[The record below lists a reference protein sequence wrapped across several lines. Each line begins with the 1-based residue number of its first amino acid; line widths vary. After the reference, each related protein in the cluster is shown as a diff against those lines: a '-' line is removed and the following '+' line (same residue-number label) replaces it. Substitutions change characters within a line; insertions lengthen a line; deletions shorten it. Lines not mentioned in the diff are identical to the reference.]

1 MSTERTKVI
10 SCRIDAEAAERL
22 AKNLA
27 NKGITLRFML
37 ENYGVNTEEGVNT
50 LGEGVNTKNEGVNTK
65 ISKKGVNTTEKGV
78 NTDAENVKNVVN
90 NSVYTESEGVNTLPM
105 ETYKELMSMVSTFG
119 MDFKEF
125 MIVVISLL
133 EEGLI
138 YNDEGLKTREHD
150 LDVTSFKERCDAMG
164 ISYQSALD
172 KLTKGMR

>member
-50 LGEGVNTKNEGVNTK
+50 KIKGVNTE
-65 ISKKGVNTTEKGV
+65 ISKKGVNTTTK
-78 NTDAENVKNVVN
+78 NVKNVVN

-125 MIVVISLL
+125 MIVMIGLL

-138 YNDEGLKTREHD
+138 YNDEGLKTREYD
-150 LDVTSFKERCDAMG
+150 LDVTNFKERCDAMG

>member
-1 MSTERTKVI
+1 MSTEITKVI

-50 LGEGVNTKNEGVNTK
+50 LVEGVYTKNEGVNTK
-65 ISKKGVNTTEKGV
+65 ISKKGVNTDT
-78 NTDAENVKNVVN
+78 ENVKNVVN

-125 MIVVISLL
+125 MIVVIGLL

-138 YNDEGLKTREHD
+138 YNDEGLKTREYD

>member
-22 AKNLA
+22 AKKLA

-50 LGEGVNTKNEGVNTK
+50 KSEGVNTK
-65 ISKKGVNTTEKGV
+65 ISKNGVNTT
-78 NTDAENVKNVVN
+78 AENVKNVVN

-125 MIVVISLL
+125 MIVVIGLL

-164 ISYQSALD
+164 VSYQSALD

>member
-10 SCRIDAEAAERL
+10 SCRIDAEAADRL

-50 LGEGVNTKNEGVNTK
+50 KSEGVNTK
-65 ISKKGVNTTEKGV
+65 ISKNGVNTT
-78 NTDAENVKNVVN
+78 DENVKNVVN

-125 MIVVISLL
+125 MIVVIGLL

>member
-50 LGEGVNTKNEGVNTK
+50 LEEGVNTK
-65 ISKKGVNTTEKGV
+65 ISKNGVNTTEKSV
-78 NTDAENVKNVVN
+78 NTTTENVKNVVN

-105 ETYKELMSMVSTFG
+105 ETYNELMSMVSTFG

-125 MIVVISLL
+125 MIVMIGLL

-138 YNDEGLKTREHD
+138 YEDHGLKTKEYD
-150 LDVTSFKERCDAMG
+150 LDVTNFKERCDAIG
-164 ISYQSALD
+164 VSYQSALD

>member
-22 AKNLA
+22 AKKLA

-50 LGEGVNTKNEGVNTK
+50 KSEGVNTK
-65 ISKKGVNTTEKGV
+65 ISKNGVNTT
-78 NTDAENVKNVVN
+78 DENVKNVVN

-105 ETYKELMSMVSTFG
+105 ETYNELMSMVSTFG

-125 MIVVISLL
+125 MIVMIGLL

-138 YNDEGLKTREHD
+138 YNDEGLKTKEYD
-150 LDVTSFKERCDAMG
+150 LDVTSFKERCDAIG

>member
-10 SCRIDAEAAERL
+10 SCRIDAEAADRL

-50 LGEGVNTKNEGVNTK
+50 KIKGVNTE

-78 NTDAENVKNVVN
+78 NTTTENVKNVVN

-125 MIVVISLL
+125 MIVMIGLL

-138 YNDEGLKTREHD
+138 YNDEGLKTREYD